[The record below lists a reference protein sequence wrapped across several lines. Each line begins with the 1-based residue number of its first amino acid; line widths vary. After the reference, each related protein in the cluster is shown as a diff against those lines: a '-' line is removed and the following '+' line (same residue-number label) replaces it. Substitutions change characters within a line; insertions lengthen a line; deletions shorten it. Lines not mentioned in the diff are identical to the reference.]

1 MSAKVTVLL
10 FLQDVYAV
18 LLFTDQG
25 GMQPYLS
32 NNEHIK
38 EVPPD
43 AFTMAFPGMMPTI
56 Y

>member
-25 GMQPYLS
+25 GMQPYIF
-32 NNEHIK
+32 NVDK
-38 EVPPD
+38 
-43 AFTMAFPGMMPTI
+43 PGI
-56 Y
+56 QADRLCF